1 MAKKRIPVDI
11 IVRSLQE
18 NMDESGRAE
27 LDSWLGQSGNRDIYE
42 GLAGLWDDVRREASG
57 YEPDGRRLW
66 RRLQEHS
73 GKSRTARRLLLG
85 ISAAAAVVLVF
96 LSGLMLRYLPV
107 GGPDPVVMSSVCGKS
122 RNVLPD
128 GTVVWLK
135 DGSSLEYDAVSFGR
149 KDRKV
154 LLKGEA
160 YFDVR
165 KNPKKT
171 FYVHVENLS
180 VEVTGTEFNV
190 RECSDRIYVSLV
202 EGAVKLSASSGQPVS
217 ITAGQK
223 AVYDKRKGTIACE
236 SGEIAPDA
244 CWASC
249 SLNFK
254 AQPLGRICQHLS
266 VWYGVKII
274 PVPALE
280 NEYAYTFTV
289 TDEPLDE
296 ILAIMGKINPIEY
309 VKTGNVYRITELKQ

>member
-1 MAKKRIPVDI
+1 M
-11 IVRSLQE
+11 
-18 NMDESGRAE
+18 
-27 LDSWLGQSGNRDIYE
+27 
-42 GLAGLWDDVRREASG
+42 
-57 YEPDGRRLW
+57 
-66 RRLQEHS
+66 
-73 GKSRTARRLLLG
+73 
-85 ISAAAAVVLVF
+85 
-96 LSGLMLRYLPV
+96 
-107 GGPDPVVMSSVCGKS
+107 
-122 RNVLPD
+122 
-128 GTVVWLK
+128 
-135 DGSSLEYDAVSFGR
+135 SFGR

>member
-73 GKSRTARRLLLG
+73 GKSRTARHLLLG
-85 ISAAAAVVLVF
+85 ISAAAAVVLVV

-160 YFDVR
+160 YFDVAKDADSPFIVR
-165 KNPKKT
+165 TPSDS
-171 FYVHVENLS
+171 YVTVYGTPWDGKHHLS
-180 VEVTGTEFNV
+180 SPIAVPLKAVCILRRDVSDHIEPIGK
-190 RECSDRIYVSLV
+190 REAWPMLLQQAYRPADPAALSRVLTLLDRLAGQVSLYSLGCTMEQSAALV
-202 EGAVKLSASSGQPVS
+202 SYEGMNPE
-217 ITAGQK
+217 
-223 AVYDKRKGTIACE
+223 KR
-236 SGEIAPDA
+236 
-244 CWASC
+244 
-249 SLNFK
+249 L
-254 AQPLGRICQHLS
+254 
-266 VWYGVKII
+266 
-274 PVPALE
+274 
-280 NEYAYTFTV
+280 
-289 TDEPLDE
+289 
-296 ILAIMGKINPIEY
+296 
-309 VKTGNVYRITELKQ
+309 